1 MMASDDKTPDS
12 NVAIAQMFDDE
23 DEAEEERV
31 RAALLKKKEAEGD
44 GDEDEDSASNA
55 SDGGPPDE
63 YAHTIAHGSASA
75 LSASTSGVSASG
87 SKPGAATAPAVD
99 AKFAS
104 GAIVWAKVKGYPWW
118 PGRIEDEQNL
128 PNNIIQIKPKVA
140 TGHFPILFCGTRD

>member
-1 MMASDDKTPDS
+1 MASEDKAADS

-31 RAALLKKKEAEGD
+31 RAALLKKKDA
-44 GDEDEDSASNA
+44 DEDDEDSASNA

-63 YAHTIAHGSASA
+63 YAHTSTHGSTAA
-75 LSASTSGVSASG
+75 LSSSTLG
-87 SKPGAATAPAVD
+87 SKPGLSSAPGSGD
-99 AKFAS
+99 AKFVS
-104 GAIVWAKVKGYPWW
+104 GSIVWAKVKGYPWW
-118 PGRIEDEQNL
+118 PGRVEDEQNL